1 MIVFKER
8 GVLPSNQTASFQCGP
23 DPSFQTQSVFSQ
35 YVIDPGTIF
44 LNTTPVRSIS
54 INDFLANRNSKN
66 TIAVPLIPRSPA
78 GYRPSQQAGGTR
90 APCARRP
97 GIASWPGSDL
107 VVPFWR
113 APGERHRAPC
123 RNPAIPRGNSWH
135 HRQHGEPVRVR
146 SRPAGH
152 DGRVISAP
160 CHALEQRAEG
170 LRWCVCSVPAPPFRD
185 GFCARRTKPPALD
198 AQVCCEASFLAQP
211 ALCMHS
217 SRAHYPAVRLERT
230 DHGRLPFLACTR
242 CPLFRSPP
250 VVFGKV
256 DTGVLCPSYFR
267 THHTICLSQHP
278 VSDTWVLRI
287 TVAWSLCA
295 RTMFHQDLF
304 CVFC

>member
-1 MIVFKER
+1 M
-8 GVLPSNQTASFQCGP
+8 
-23 DPSFQTQSVFSQ
+23 
-35 YVIDPGTIF
+35 
-44 LNTTPVRSIS
+44 
-54 INDFLANRNSKN
+54 
-66 TIAVPLIPRSPA
+66 IPRSPA

-160 CHALEQRAEG
+160 CHALEQCAEG

-217 SRAHYPAVRLERT
+217 SRAH
-230 DHGRLPFLACTR
+230 FI
-242 CPLFRSPP
+242 FN
-250 VVFGKV
+250 
-256 DTGVLCPSYFR
+256 
-267 THHTICLSQHP
+267 
-278 VSDTWVLRI
+278 
-287 TVAWSLCA
+287 
-295 RTMFHQDLF
+295 
-304 CVFC
+304 